1 MKKKIISF
9 TSVLAAFVFCLAPTV
24 SAMGVSADVPAL
36 FSDTDFLLKSL
47 GISLLIGLAVG
58 GITVLI
64 MRSSMKTAKQK
75 HTAGNYLV
83 KDSFELTHSSDV
95 YLYTS
100 VTRRR
105 INNGNNGH
113 GGKRPR

>member
-1 MKKKIISF
+1 MKKKIIAF
-9 TSVLAAFVFCLAPTV
+9 LAVLMTFVFSLAPTV
-24 SAMGVSADVPAL
+24 SAADASADIPAL

-58 GITVLI
+58 GITVLV
-64 MRSSMKTAKQK
+64 MRSSMKTARQK

-83 KDSFELTHSSDV
+83 KNSFELTHSSDT

-105 INNGNNGH
+105 INNDNNGH
-113 GGKRPR
+113 GGRRPR